1 MKISQLHQHPEPLMS
16 VHPDWGEQIGLIR
29 ICLKTDGQ
37 CRVSL
42 YLNPSLFLSD
52 LSLPTKMTLGH
63 FHV

>member
-1 MKISQLHQHPEPLMS
+1 MKISQLHQHPEPLTS

-37 CRVSL
+37 CKVSL
-42 YLNPSLFLSD
+42 YLNHQYSSQI
-52 LSLPTKMTLGH
+52 SKMTLGH